1 MNTSMKNLRQ
11 WFFLACLT
19 LLSGSGWA
27 NVTGGSAQPM
37 SITIPLGQPTTMTVT
52 WMVTSFSLITPNP
65 NATLTSSSGQFVV
78 PSVGPLIVG
87 TVNTTVSGVGT
98 GLPSG
103 ASRAIITEVVTVPA
117 EISLKVLRSGASSL
131 EYRRTFSDGSAVTG
145 TFAVNILIG
154 GSGAAGFGIS
164 RMALAFD
171 DGAVVRIV
179 PAKSR
184 LSAAAEV
191 SYNGSGMLSGYWE
204 VADPGS
210 TSGTPIFRPLQSVS
224 HGLGGSERKK
234 VPSPDLPTGN
244 LGLYMV
250 RLRVTAPVP
259 GFEPPVLYYYVGE
272 PKPGTPLAFMP
283 MTVMSP
289 PNQAYVDSATP
300 FSWQPVKGARAYKIE
315 IFANPKTAVNNL
327 PELGGGLVEADPQLI
342 QRALSRPAMAGM
354 LVAGSQTRITL
365 SASTRAKLQQQH
377 SYFWRIQAISA
388 DGTTVGEAQ
397 VRELRIP

>member
-1 MNTSMKNLRQ
+1 
-11 WFFLACLT
+11 
-19 LLSGSGWA
+19 
-27 NVTGGSAQPM
+27 
-37 SITIPLGQPTTMTVT
+37 VT
-52 WMVTSFSLITPNP
+52 WVVTSLTVGFSNP
-65 NATLTSSSGQFVV
+65 NARLTSSFGQFVLPAAV
-78 PSVGPLIVG
+78 ASLVVG

-103 ASRAIITEVVTVPA
+103 ASRAIITENVMVPA
-117 EISLKVLRSGASSL
+117 EISLKALRSGVSSL
-131 EYRRTFSDGSAVTG
+131 EYKRTFSDGSAVTG
-145 TFAVNILIG
+145 TFAVNLLIG

-191 SYNGSGMLSGYWE
+191 SYNGSGMLTGYWE

-210 TSGTPIFRPLQSVS
+210 TSGTPVFRPLQSVS
-224 HGLGGSERKK
+224 HGLGGAERIK

-250 RLRVTAPVP
+250 RLRVTAPAP

-289 PNQAYVDSATP
+289 PNQAYVDAATP

-315 IFANPKTAVNNL
+315 IFANPETAVNNL
-327 PELGGGLVEADPQLI
+327 PELGGGLAEADPQQI

-354 LVAGSQTRITL
+354 LVAGSQSQTTL

-388 DGTTVGEAQ
+388 NGTTVGEAQ